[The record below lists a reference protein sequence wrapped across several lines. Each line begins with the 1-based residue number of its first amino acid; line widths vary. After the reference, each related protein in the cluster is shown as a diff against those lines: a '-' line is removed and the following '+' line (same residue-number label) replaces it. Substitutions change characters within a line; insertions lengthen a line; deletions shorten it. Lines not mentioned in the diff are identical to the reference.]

1 VTARARNTAARR
13 RSLLV
18 PGVVALAALATLL
31 ALGTW
36 QLERKAWK
44 EALIATLN
52 ERLAAA
58 PADLPPPQTWDRL
71 ARDAHE
77 FRRVTFAA
85 EFLHGRDALVYT
97 PGSGLRPD
105 VSGPGYWVFTPA
117 RRPDGNLVMVNR
129 GFVPEGRQDAGS
141 RADGQVAGTVQI
153 VGAMR
158 WPEARGLFTPADN
171 PQRNLWF
178 VRDHLAIAAA
188 KSVDPVAPFFI
199 DQEAPVPPG
208 GLPRPGKLAPNL
220 PNNHLQYALTWY
232 GLALVLV
239 VVFVVWAFSPVS
251 RTRPDSGTLARK
263 P

>member
-1 VTARARNTAARR
+1 VTARARTAAARR
-13 RSLLV
+13 RNLV
-18 PGVVALAALATLL
+18 IPGLVALVALATLM

-44 EALIATLN
+44 EALVATLTQ
-52 ERLAAA
+52 RLAGPPAELPA
-58 PADLPPPQTWDRL
+58 PATWDRL
-71 ARDAHE
+71 DRDADE

-85 EFLHGRDALVYT
+85 ELLHGQEALVYT
-97 PGSGLRPD
+97 AGSGLRAD

-117 RRPDGNLVMVNR
+117 RRPDGSIVMVNR
-129 GFVPEGRQDAGS
+129 GFVPEGRRDAAS
-141 RADGQVAGTVQI
+141 RSEGQLAGTVEI
-153 VGAMR
+153 VGALR

-188 KSVDPVAPFFI
+188 KGVGPVAPFFT
-199 DQEAPVPPG
+199 DQEAPLPPG

-232 GLALVLV
+232 GLALVLL
-239 VVFVVWAFSPVS
+239 VVFVVWAFSPTS
-251 RTRPDSGTLARK
+251 RTRPDAATPRT
-263 P
+263 